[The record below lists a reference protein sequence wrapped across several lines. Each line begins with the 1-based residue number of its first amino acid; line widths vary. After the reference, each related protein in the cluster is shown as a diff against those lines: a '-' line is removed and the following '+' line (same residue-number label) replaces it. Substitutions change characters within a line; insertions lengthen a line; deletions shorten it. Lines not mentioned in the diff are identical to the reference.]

1 MHSQLN
7 ARAKNL
13 PEMGDILK
21 SFERFRNLIPHND
34 GKRSYKQ
41 IIKSSYPTSFNGDSD
56 AKLDITDRE
65 FDIIAINDSTIQ
77 VEGVAQYKMDT
88 SYPINTVLGTDL
100 IHEATNFVFV
110 GFKSSAQVLRQI
122 QF

>member
-13 PEMGDILK
+13 PEMGDILQ
-21 SFERFRNLIPHND
+21 SFERFRKLIPHND

-56 AKLDITDRE
+56 AKLAITDNE
-65 FDIIAINDSTIQ
+65 FDITALNDSTIQ

-88 SYPINTVLGTDL
+88 SNPINTVLGTDL
-100 IHEATNFVFV
+100 IHESTNFVFV

-122 QF
+122 QL